1 MKFRF
6 TDQQYLTQDQYKDA
20 SNLDARIAIHRKFST
35 NPQGWFNW
43 IFDTLTQLPADSKVL
58 ELGCGSG
65 EMWKEC
71 VSRIPAGWVI
81 TLTDLSDGML
91 DAAWRNLVPLGR
103 NFKFEQMDAQSIPYG
118 DKVFD
123 VVIANH
129 MLYHVPDR
137 EKALREIKRVLK
149 DDGHL
154 IATTIGNTHIQEMVQ
169 WLKRVNTNERPD
181 KFSNPFTLESGLE
194 QLKNFF
200 SQVKMSRY
208 VDNLE
213 VTEINPLIAYIR
225 SSIGAVDLSEEKL
238 GELKKE
244 LTAVLEKEGN
254 IFITKDSGLFEALK

>member
-1 MKFRF
+1 MNLRF
-6 TDQQYLTQDQYKDA
+6 TDQQYLTQDQYKD
-20 SNLDARIAIHRKFST
+20 SSSLDARITLHQRFST

-43 IFDTLTQLPADSKVL
+43 VFDTLIKLPVKANVL

-71 VSRIPAGWVI
+71 ASRIPAGWVI

-103 NFKFEQMDAQSIPYG
+103 NFKFEQMDAQSILYG
-118 DKVFD
+118 DKSFD
-123 VVIANH
+123 AVIANH

-137 EKALREIKRVLK
+137 EKALAEIKRVLK

-154 IATTIGNTHIQEMVQ
+154 IATTVGNAHIQEIVQ
-169 WLKRVNTNERPD
+169 WLKRVRTKEQPLR
-181 KFSNPFTLESGLE
+181 FSSPFTLENGLE
-194 QLKNFF
+194 QLKNVF

-213 VTEINPLIAYIR
+213 VTEIDPLFAYIR
-225 SSIGAVDLSEEKL
+225 SSISAVDLSEEKL
-238 GELKKE
+238 GELKKD
-244 LTAVLEKEGN
+244 LTAVLEKEGK
-254 IFITKDSGLFEALK
+254 IFITKDSGLFEATK